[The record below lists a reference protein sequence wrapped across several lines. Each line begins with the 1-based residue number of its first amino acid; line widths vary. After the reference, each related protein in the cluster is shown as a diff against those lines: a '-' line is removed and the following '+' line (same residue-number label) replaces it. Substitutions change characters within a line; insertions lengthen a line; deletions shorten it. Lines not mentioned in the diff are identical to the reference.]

1 MAQSCPP
8 EAVLTLDRVQS
19 CLELLL
25 TPVLH
30 HSKCLCLD
38 LILILDHRPAS
49 DLRLLRNIPEL
60 PQAERIGALSLDLG
74 PFSCG
79 ACCLKSTTQIYAY
92 LSIPRAA
99 PVQPRA
105 FASCLSPNSDSWCC
119 SSYYY
124 YLKSLDLAL
133 SMIMGAIWSIAIASF
148 EHRRFA
154 AWAVLLSVKW
164 IGSFGALVNPVHFNL
179 RSNLL
184 LQGSAV
190 HQYFT
195 LRLLEHQ

>member
-1 MAQSCPP
+1 M
-8 EAVLTLDRVQS
+8 
-19 CLELLL
+19 LL

-30 HSKCLCLD
+30 HLKCLCLD
-38 LILILDHRPAS
+38 LILDHRPAS
-49 DLRLLRNIPEL
+49 DLHLLRSIPEL
-60 PQAERIGALSLDLG
+60 PQAGRIRALSLDLD

-79 ACCLKSTTQIYAY
+79 ACCLKSMTQIYAY

-133 SMIMGAIWSIAIASF
+133 STIMGAICSIAIASF

-164 IGSFGALVNPVHFNL
+164 IGSFEALVNPVHFNL

-190 HQYFT
+190 H
-195 LRLLEHQ
+195 